1 MSIKIITDSASDI
14 SYELASEYDIDIMPI
29 VIMKGDE
36 TYLDGVDISGKM
48 IYDDMR
54 QGTVYKTGAIAP
66 NEYEEKFKEVLE
78 KYDKA
83 IYVSLSTGMSSTYNN
98 AVLAKNSL
106 GIGDDRLMLVDSR
119 GASMGQ
125 GLQALSLAKL
135 NQEGKT
141 FDELKAY
148 AHGFVKNTRYVF
160 FVDSLEY
167 LERGGRVSKLSAAI
181 GKLINMKVVL
191 DVHSDGVIYTED
203 KVRGTKRAIART
215 VDFFENEV
223 GHDLY
228 ANTIYVCHA
237 DCEDLANKVKEL
249 LVEKYPDMEIKLNPF
264 AVCIGAHTGP
274 GTVHICTIKN
284 FEL

>member
-48 IYDDMR
+48 VYDDMR
-54 QGTVYKTGAIAP
+54 QGAVYKTGAIAP

-98 AVLAKNSL
+98 AVLAKTSL
-106 GIGDDRLMLVDSR
+106 GIGDDRLLLVDSR

-125 GLQALSLAKL
+125 GMMAINLAKL
-135 NQEGKT
+135 AKGGMS
-141 FDELKAY
+141 FDELKIY
-148 AHGFVKNTRYVF
+148 ADNFVKNTRHVF

-167 LERGGRVSKLSAAI
+167 LQRGGRVSKLKATI
-181 GKLINMKVVL
+181 GNLINMKVIL
-191 DVHSDGVIYTED
+191 DVHADGVIYTKD
-203 KVRGTKRAIART
+203 KGRGTKRAIEKT
-215 VDFFENEV
+215 VDIFEEEV
-223 GHDLY
+223 GHELY
-228 ANTIYVCHA
+228 DDRIMVCHA
-237 DCEDLANKVKEL
+237 DCIELATKVRDA
-249 LVEKYPDMEIKLNPF
+249 LVEKYPDKLIELNPF
-264 AVCIGAHTGP
+264 AVSIGAHTGP

>member
-98 AVLAKNSL
+98 AVLAKTSL
-106 GIGDDRLMLVDSR
+106 GIGEIGLCLLTRVVRLW
-119 GASMGQ
+119 
-125 GLQALSLAKL
+125 AKACR
-135 NQEGKT
+135 
-141 FDELKAY
+141 F
-148 AHGFVKNTRYVF
+148 
-160 FVDSLEY
+160 Y
-167 LERGGRVSKLSAAI
+167 L
-181 GKLINMKVVL
+181 
-191 DVHSDGVIYTED
+191 
-203 KVRGTKRAIART
+203 
-215 VDFFENEV
+215 
-223 GHDLY
+223 
-228 ANTIYVCHA
+228 
-237 DCEDLANKVKEL
+237 
-249 LVEKYPDMEIKLNPF
+249 
-264 AVCIGAHTGP
+264 
-274 GTVHICTIKN
+274 
-284 FEL
+284 